1 MIIYLLAGFLLILI
15 SIRILKS
22 PKTKGRIG
30 ESSVRRKLDKLN
42 SKEYKVLHDLMI
54 RRTNGRTSQIDH
66 VVISRYGV
74 FVIETKN
81 YKGWIVGSEK
91 SEYWTQ
97 VLYRRKERL
106 YSPIRQNYG
115 HIKALEEHLED
126 GTIPFVSIIAFTTRA
141 ELKLQEMTTDVVY
154 TTDLARTIQTY
165 KKAVLSNEQIERI
178 QTALSAKRTHTRKER
193 KQHVADIKRNI
204 QEKEALA
211 IAGLCPRCRGKLVE
225 RQGKNGVFIGC
236 SNFPKCRHTKAI

>member
-1 MIIYLLAGFLLILI
+1 MIYLLVGFILILI
-15 SIRILKS
+15 SIRVLKS
-22 PKTKGRIG
+22 PKMKGKIG
-30 ESSVRRKLDKLN
+30 ESDVRRKLRKLD
-42 SKEYKVLHDLMI
+42 SKQYKVLHDLMI
-54 RRTNGRTSQIDH
+54 RRANGRTSQIDH

-81 YKGWIVGSEK
+81 YKGWIMGSEK

-126 GTIPFVSIIAFTTRA
+126 GAIPFVSIIAFTARA

-154 TTDLARTIQTY
+154 ATDLAATIQKY
-165 KKAVLSNEQIERI
+165 KEAVLSDEQVQQVRK
-178 QTALSAKRTHTRKER
+178 ALSSQKIHTRKER
-193 KQHVADIKRNI
+193 KKHVSDIKQTL
-204 QEKEALA
+204 QEKETLVN
-211 IAGLCPRCRGKLVE
+211 AGLCPRCKSKLVE
-225 RQGKNGVFIGC
+225 RKGKNGPFIGC
-236 SNFPKCRHTKAI
+236 SGFPKCRYTKTS